1 MTVRERLLTTLPT
14 TDEESYRQRR
24 SMFCK
29 GVGEREISMIGIDVS
44 KNTLACSF
52 VEASSQQR
60 LWFLTLPNTPAGIK
74 TLLEKTPP
82 QTPWVL
88 EPTGRYSLCV
98 VQEAYQAG
106 QSVRLAPPR
115 QAKAFLTS
123 LQSRAKTDKIDSL
136 GLALFGLS
144 RPLPPYPV
152 KEAELET
159 IDQLLSARKGL
170 SGSVSRLQLQQKELP
185 QAAVF
190 LKEAIADLKQQVR
203 QLDQEIARLSA
214 KNPAMAA
221 AQELKKV
228 PGIGPVTA
236 AAVTARL
243 SAKSFSHPDQFV
255 AYVGLDVDKRESG
268 QRKDERGLTHQGDA
282 ELRRLLYLCAQA
294 NQRIKD
300 SPFKAQY
307 ERERAKG
314 LSSTAALCAV
324 ARKLARLCWSLHKH
338 GSAYDPSRVH
348 QPPKRQTTP
357 EAASETDIS

>member
-1 MTVRERLLTTLPT
+1 VSSQERLWYIT
-14 TDEESYRQRR
+14 
-24 SMFCK
+24 
-29 GVGEREISMIGIDVS
+29 V
-44 KNTLACSF
+44 
-52 VEASSQQR
+52 
-60 LWFLTLPNTPAGIK
+60 PNTPAGIQ
-74 TLLEKTPP
+74 TLLQKTPP
-82 QTPWVL
+82 HTPWVL
-88 EPTGRYSLCV
+88 EPTGRYSLGV
-98 VQEAYQAG
+98 VQQAYQAG
-106 QSVRLAPPR
+106 QCVRLAPPR
-115 QAKAFLTS
+115 QSKAFLNS
-123 LQSRAKTDKIDSL
+123 LQSRAKTDKIDSF

-152 KEAELET
+152 KEAALEQ
-159 IDQLLSARKGL
+159 IDQLLSARKLL

-185 QAAVF
+185 QAAPF
-190 LKEAIADLKQQVR
+190 LAESVAELKR
-203 QLDQEIARLSA
+203 QIQKLDQEIACLSA

-221 AQELKKV
+221 AQEIKKV

-236 AAVTARL
+236 SAVTARL
-243 SAKSFSHPDQFV
+243 SAKTFSHPDQFV

-268 QRKDERGLTHQGDA
+268 KRKGERGLTHQGDA

-338 GSAYDPSRVH
+338 QTSYDPDRVY
-348 QPPKRQTTP
+348 QQPKRETG
-357 EAASETDIS
+357 SETEPGTDIS